1 MNTNEDRIIDILVEV
16 SVVVIIAV
24 TILLCIVL
32 VPVMSISYIVF
43 GSNTNLTFLERV
55 KSVFIGQT

>member
-1 MNTNEDRIIDILVEV
+1 MNTNKDRIVDTITDV
-16 SVVVIIAV
+16 SAIVIIAV

-32 VPVMSISYIVF
+32 VPAMSIAYIIF

-55 KSVFIGQT
+55 KSVFIG

>member
-1 MNTNEDRIIDILVEV
+1 MDTNKDRIIDTITDV
-16 SVVVIIAV
+16 STIIIIAV

-32 VPVMSISYIVF
+32 VPVMSIAYIIF

-55 KSVFIGQT
+55 KSVFTG

>member
-1 MNTNEDRIIDILVEV
+1 MNANRDRIIDTIADINAI
-16 SVVVIIAV
+16 VIITV
-24 TILLCIVL
+24 IILLCIIL
-32 VPVMSISYIVF
+32 VPVMSIAYIIF

>member
-1 MNTNEDRIIDILVEV
+1 MNTNKDRIVDTITDV
-16 SVVVIIAV
+16 SAIVIIAV

-32 VPVMSISYIVF
+32 VPVMSIAYIIF

-55 KSVFIGQT
+55 KSVFTG

>member
-1 MNTNEDRIIDILVEV
+1 MDTNKDRIIDTITDV
-16 SVVVIIAV
+16 STIVIIAV

-32 VPVMSISYIVF
+32 VPVMSIAYIIF

-55 KSVFIGQT
+55 KSVFTG